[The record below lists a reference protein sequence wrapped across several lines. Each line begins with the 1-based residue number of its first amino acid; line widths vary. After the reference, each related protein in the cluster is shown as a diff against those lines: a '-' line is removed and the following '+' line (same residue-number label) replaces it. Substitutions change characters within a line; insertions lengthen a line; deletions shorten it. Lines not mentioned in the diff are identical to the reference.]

1 MGDRE
6 CYRRLPHVS
15 WAPAA
20 LSPFSGCAVRRDA
33 SGVGARSL
41 SPETAVFARKVET
54 VSLRAMSSAYQTNTT
69 EARSHCQ
76 AS

>member
-6 CYRRLPHVS
+6 CYRRLPHVR

-20 LSPFSGCAVRRDA
+20 LGPFSGCAVRSDA
-33 SGVGARSL
+33 SGVGPGL

-54 VSLRAMSSAYQTNTT
+54 VSLRAMSSAYQANTT
-69 EARSHCQ
+69 EARSHRK